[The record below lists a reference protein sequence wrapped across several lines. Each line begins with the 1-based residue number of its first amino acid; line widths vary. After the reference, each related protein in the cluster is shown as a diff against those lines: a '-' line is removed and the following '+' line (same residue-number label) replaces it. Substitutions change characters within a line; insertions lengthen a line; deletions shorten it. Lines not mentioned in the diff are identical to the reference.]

1 VKTRIPA
8 DTSAVP
14 TGLRRG
20 TVTGLIPEVLI
31 SKIRV
36 WVGGVSSRMGT
47 RLNIVVNAGSRA
59 IDDGSSDTKNHRN
72 NGYYANGHYDTPK
85 ALNSHWLTTGQ

>member
-1 VKTRIPA
+1 
-8 DTSAVP
+8 
-14 TGLRRG
+14 
-20 TVTGLIPEVLI
+20 
-31 SKIRV
+31 
-36 WVGGVSSRMGT
+36 MGT